1 MAKSLIMETSDHWPC
16 IIEIST
22 AIPAAKVFRFE
33 NFWLQF
39 ESFKPTVQQAWLTY
53 INAFDPAKRLTA
65 KFKHLRGILRT
76 WNANLSSLFK
86 LIKQVKSVIYLLETI
101 EVLRDLSIQE
111 WNFRNT
117 LYDKLISLLKMQK
130 TYWKQRAKIKWV
142 QEGDAGTKLFH
153 AHASVKHRRN
163 SIASLLDDSN
173 VSVTQHDQKANLIW
187 NSFRQMLGISEFGG
201 MLFDL
206 EELFSTAPDLSALEA
221 DFSREEIDNII
232 SELPN

>member
-1 MAKSLIMETSDHWPC
+1 M
-16 IIEIST
+16 
-22 AIPAAKVFRFE
+22 
-33 NFWLQF
+33 
-39 ESFKPTVQQAWLTY
+39 
-53 INAFDPAKRLTA
+53 
-65 KFKHLRGILRT
+65 
-76 WNANLSSLFK
+76 
-86 LIKQVKSVIYLLETI
+86 
-101 EVLRDLSIQE
+101 
-111 WNFRNT
+111 
-117 LYDKLISLLKMQK
+117 
-130 TYWKQRAKIKWV
+130 IKWV

-153 AHASVKHRRN
+153 AHAFVKHRRN